1 MKGQFM
7 KDTTLT
13 AYAVIAPVAILP
25 ELDTVE
31 STTLQFLKKGHS
43 QSAISNI
50 LGFDIA
56 RVVDSLA
63 EKGLLN
69 PDGKLKN
76 YTVNREYKQAYI
88 FRVPGKNQFYDALL
102 FFHETAKINLGKSHI
117 ADDRVLATVYTLHS
131 FEAVCRPSTAPP
143 IRTITETIL

>member
-1 MKGQFM
+1 M
-7 KDTTLT
+7 KDVTLT

-43 QSAISNI
+43 QSTISNI
-50 LGFDIA
+50 LGFDIV

-63 EKGLLN
+63 DKGFIN

-76 YTVNREYKQAYI
+76 FTVNRVHKQAYI

-102 FFHETAKINLGKSHI
+102 FFHETAPTRINLGKTCI
-117 ADDRVLATVYTLHS
+117 ADDRVLAAVCTLHS
-131 FEAVCRPSTAPP
+131 FETVCRVSAAPP